1 MRMRRPGT
9 LRRVGL
15 VGFLLLALGALAPA
29 ASAHAL
35 LQSSDPSAGATLG
48 SSPTSVTLTFGER
61 PDPRLSTI
69 KVLDTAGR
77 NHASAAAEAV
87 EGQPL
92 ELRVAVEPLPDG
104 VYTVSWRTLSAV
116 DGHSAA
122 GAFSFGVGVAAPS
135 SAGAG
140 LAAPSGLASASLIA
154 AIARLLLY
162 VGLIAMFG
170 AGLVGAVI
178 APSRAGAVVRL
189 ALGGWILSAIG
200 AAGVVAVQWSG
211 AGAEL
216 GAILGTSLGTSG
228 LERLA
233 AAGLGLLSVASVQW
247 TAGRPRQ
254 AGLVIVVFA
263 AAIAM
268 AVDVLS
274 GHSGAVEPAVVQ
286 ILLGWLHVVA
296 AGVWIGGL
304 AALLIALRE
313 ASSDERAP
321 AARRFSTLAGLAI
334 AIVALT
340 GLLRAI
346 AEVGTWDG
354 LFGTNYGRLV
364 IVKSLLLA
372 VLAVLGATNR
382 FWSVPAAGRTIARL
396 RRVGTAELAVAVAV
410 LSATA
415 FLVDLAPPISV
426 GATAPAAVQPIVI
439 TGSDFGTS
447 VRLRLVV
454 TPGAAG
460 TNDFA
465 AAVTDYDTKAPVD
478 ASDVSLRFEIASGS
492 GVGPSTLDLARKGIG
507 AFDASGGNLS
517 LDAIW
522 QVTATVTAGAR
533 AVEVP
538 LVVSTTVAAQQ
549 VDANVTAGLPTIY
562 TVHLADSRT
571 LQVYLDPDRA
581 GSGELHTT
589 FFDAAGTELPV
600 ASATMAIT
608 TATRAG
614 ELLRARQLEPGHY
627 VADVTL
633 EAGPLVLDVVGP
645 DPVTG
650 APIHVHLTF
659 TVPT

>member
-1 MRMRRPGT
+1 MSVRTTGA
-9 LRRVGL
+9 LRRAGL
-15 VGFLLLALGALAPA
+15 AGLLLLSLGALAPA

-35 LQSSDPSAGATLG
+35 LQSSDPVAGATLG
-48 SSPTSVTLTFGER
+48 SSPSSVTLTFGER
-61 PDPRLSTI
+61 PDPRLSSI
-69 KVLDTAGR
+69 KVLDTAGA
-77 NHASAAAEAV
+77 NHASGAAEAV

-92 ELRVAVEPLPDG
+92 ELRVGVEPLPDG

-135 SAGAG
+135 SGGAGAG
-140 LAAPSGLASASLIA
+140 PPSGLGSASIVA

-170 AGLVGAVI
+170 TGLVGAVI
-178 APSRAGAVVRL
+178 APSRAATVVRL
-189 ALGGWILSAIG
+189 ALGGWILSALG
-200 AAGVVAVQWSG
+200 TAGVVAVQWSG
-211 AGAEL
+211 AGADL

-233 AAGLGLLSVASVQW
+233 ASGLGLFAAVAVQW
-247 TAGRPRQ
+247 TGGRPRR
-254 AGLVIVVFA
+254 AGLAIVTLA
-263 AAIAM
+263 AAIGM
-268 AVDVLS
+268 AVDVVS
-274 GHSGAVEPAVVQ
+274 GHSGAVEPAIVQ
-286 ILLGWLHVVA
+286 IVLGWLHVA
-296 AGVWIGGL
+296 AVGFWIGGL

-313 ASSDERAP
+313 ASNEERAP

-346 AEVGTWDG
+346 AEVGTWEG
-354 LFGTNYGRLV
+354 LFGTDYGRLV
-364 IVKSLLLA
+364 IVKSLLLGI
-372 VLAVLGATNR
+372 LALLGATNR

-396 RRVGTAELAVAVAV
+396 RRVGTTELGVAVAV
-410 LSATA
+410 LTATA

-426 GATAPAAVQPIVI
+426 GAAAPAAVRPIVV
-439 TGSDFGTS
+439 TGNDFGTS

-454 TPGAAG
+454 TPGAPGA
-460 TNDFA
+460 NDFA
-465 AAVTDYDTKAPVD
+465 AALTDYDTRAPLD
-478 ASDVSLRFEIASGS
+478 ASDVSLRFELASGS
-492 GVGPSTLDLARKGIG
+492 GVGPSTLDLAKKGVG

-517 LDAIW
+517 VDGTW
-522 QVTATVTAGAR
+522 QVTATVTAPKG

-538 LVVSTTVAAQQ
+538 LVVSTTVAAQP
-549 VDANVTAGLPTIY
+549 VDANVTVGLPTIY

-581 GSGELHTT
+581 GTGELHAT

-608 TATRAG
+608 SASG
-614 ELLRARQLEPGHY
+614 MSELLRARQLEPGHY

-633 EAGPLVLDVVGP
+633 DAGPLVVDVVGP
-645 DPVTG
+645 DPVSG
-650 APIHVHLTF
+650 APIHVHLPF
-659 TVPT
+659 PVQP